1 MCSFEMRHRCMER
14 WGQRGGGERKREE
27 DAAAAVPC
35 AGIWESGDCVDV
47 DWCAVCPWPW
57 RRGSVLHHGGERS
70 LTCSRLAAR
79 MVPHIVCLRVTL
91 RWFTCVPVCAC
102 VLVCMA
108 LLVESLPARYRKVLG
123 KLVQRDECSTP
134 SPSVHRLGV
143 SDADGSSASLL
154 CSPARVA
161 PAAFVGPGRLV
172 AAHTGTCPAR
182 PPCRGRLGAAA

>member
-1 MCSFEMRHRCMER
+1 MRHRCIER

-27 DAAAAVPC
+27 DAAAAAPC
-35 AGIWESGDCVDV
+35 AGIWESGYCVDV
-47 DWCAVCPWPW
+47 DWCAVCPWPSWKRHAEGRPLLVVEWQREWYRTLSVCALLSGGLRACLCALVCLSAW
-57 RRGSVLHHGGERS
+57 RFWSSDRYLLVTEKCLANLCNATS
-70 LTCSRLAAR
+70 AAR
-79 MVPHIVCLRVTL
+79 HRH
-91 RWFTCVPVCAC
+91 R
-102 VLVCMA
+102 
-108 LLVESLPARYRKVLG
+108 
-123 KLVQRDECSTP
+123 STA
-134 SPSVHRLGV
+134 SGWV